1 MASAG
6 PVAASWNDLPC
17 RIFRAVSV
25 SSFTPITSE
34 DVLGLFTEE
43 TPVSAVTMMVM
54 VYRTALI
61 DIPNQNKK
69 DGN

>member
-1 MASAG
+1 MFL
-6 PVAASWNDLPC
+6 VIWQLPLMQ
-17 RIFRAVSV
+17 IVGTIQAPKVKAEDIMMNSV
-25 SSFTPITSE
+25 LLLLQIKATQ
-34 DVLGLFTEE
+34 LGGLM
-43 TPVSAVTMMVM
+43 TMMVM